1 MFTGIVEEKGTVGHI
16 SLAGISGSIAIKA
29 RKVLEGTR
37 IGDSIAV
44 NGVCLT
50 VVSLRPDGFTAD
62 VMAETIRRTSLGSCQ
77 PGDPVNLER
86 AMAADGRFGGHIVAG
101 HIDGVG
107 TIRSAVPE
115 GNAVWITIDAPPQI
129 LRYIVEKGSIAI
141 DGISLTVAYVDESV
155 FKVSVIPH
163 TAAET
168 TLLSKKAGD
177 IVNLENDIVGKYIE
191 KLMRPVSAYGADP
204 AAGRGTG
211 AYGADPAAGS
221 GMGACGAKYRA
232 APWAKDRAA
241 PSSSYT
247 LEDLRD
253 MGF

>member
-29 RKVLEGTR
+29 RKVLDGTR

-191 KLMRPVSAYGADP
+191 KLMRPVSAYGAEP
-204 AAGRGTG
+204 AAGSGTG
-211 AYGADPAAGS
+211 AYG
-221 GMGACGAKYRA
+221 
-232 APWAKDRAA
+232 AKDRAA

-247 LEDLRD
+247 LEDLRE

>member
-101 HIDGVG
+101 HNDGVG

-221 GMGACGAKYRA
+221 GMGACGAK
-232 APWAKDRAA
+232 DRAA

-247 LEDLRD
+247 LEDLRE